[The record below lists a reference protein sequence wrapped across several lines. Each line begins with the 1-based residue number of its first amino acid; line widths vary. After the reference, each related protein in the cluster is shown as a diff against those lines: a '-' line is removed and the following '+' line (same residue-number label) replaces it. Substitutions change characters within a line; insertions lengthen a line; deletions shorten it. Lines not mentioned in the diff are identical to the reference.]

1 MEAVVS
7 KTLEFW
13 HHHGGISVPDLDASI
28 EWWCSV
34 LGFEVAERF
43 PIPAIPADVAMLV
56 NGPLHIELFEVAGA
70 KPLPDERRQPDTD
83 VYTHGNKHV
92 SFAVAD
98 CIEFAAELRRRG
110 ADIVWVKAMKHGSNI
125 FIRDNAGNLIEFV
138 QAAKPAESAG
148 HLKQG

>member
-1 MEAVVS
+1 MR

-13 HHHGGISVPDLDASI
+13 HHHGGVSVPDLDAAI
-28 EWWCSV
+28 AWWRTV

-56 NGPLHIELFEVAGA
+56 NGPLHIELFQVAGA
-70 KPLPDERRQPDTD
+70 KPLPEERRQPDTD

-92 SFAVAD
+92 SFAVENVR
-98 CIEFAAELRRRG
+98 EFAAELRQRG
-110 ADIVWVKAMKHGSNI
+110 ADIVWVKEMKHGSNI

-138 QAAKPAESAG
+138 QSSKPTETMG
-148 HLKQG
+148 RL

>member
-1 MEAVVS
+1 LS

-13 HHHGGISVPDLDASI
+13 HHHGGVSVPDLDAAI
-28 EWWCSV
+28 IWWRTV
-34 LGFEVAERF
+34 LGFEVARRF

-70 KPLPDERRQPDTD
+70 KPLPEERRQPDTD

-92 SFAVAD
+92 SFAVD
-98 CIEFAAELRRRG
+98 DVREFAAELRRRG
-110 ADIVWVKAMKHGSNI
+110 ADIVWVKEMKHGSNI

-138 QAAKPAESAG
+138 QSPKPTESAG
-148 HLKQG
+148 KL